1 MDGKPDST
9 SQVAFK
15 QLLSVLG
22 LDPGAGGGTI
32 SIDGIDPV
40 VNSRHQPGAATTAAL
55 AAQGLAISTI
65 WRMRTG
71 RGQDVSVDMRRA
83 THVGLRTINHVRQNG
98 IAHELYP
105 RSSTGLSD
113 FYRTKDGR
121 LIFVLRGT
129 LFVDSVLRTLS
140 LLGCAYEQE
149 TMAAAIAKWD
159 GAELEDAMAGRRAVG
174 TMVRSRKEWLEHPQG
189 ALLASIPPVVVE
201 KIGDSDPEPFL
212 PAARPLS
219 DIKVLDF
226 THVLAGPVTSRTL
239 AEQGAQVLHVC
250 SQHQPD
256 PARLNF
262 DTGPGKRSTLIDIDK
277 PEERETLL
285 ELARDA
291 DVFVQSWRP
300 SSLTERGLGAKDLAK
315 QRPGIIYVSV
325 SCYGSDG
332 PWADRAG
339 YEPCGQIAC
348 GLVEDEGSPDDPQMA
363 VTGTLNDYLAA
374 YLASAGV
381 LTALIRRAREG
392 GSYHVKVSLTRTS
405 MWIQELGRLPK
416 DRWPTKQIP
425 MPALPSDLL
434 SMESV
439 FGTLTIPAPI
449 TQYSETA
456 AYWDRP
462 PQPFGAAKPHW

>member
-1 MDGKPDST
+1 MNAQST
-9 SQVAFK
+9 SSEQAPLA
-15 QLLSVLG
+15 QLLSILG
-22 LDPGAGGGTI
+22 LDPNAGGGEI
-32 SIDGIDPV
+32 SITGEDPV
-40 VNSRHQPGAATTAAL
+40 VDSRHRPGAATAAAL
-55 AAQGLAISTI
+55 TAQGLAISTI

-71 RGQDVSVDMRRA
+71 QGQNVSVDMRRA

-98 IAHELYP
+98 VAHELYP

-121 LIFVLRGT
+121 LFYILRGT

-149 TMAAAIAKWD
+149 SMATAVAKWD
-159 GAELEDAMAGRRAVG
+159 GLELEDAMAERRAVG
-174 TMVRSRKEWLEHPQG
+174 TMSRSREEWLEHPQG
-189 ALLASIPPVVVE
+189 ALLANTPPVVVE
-201 KIGDSDPEPFL
+201 KIGDSAPEPFS

-239 AEQGAQVLHVC
+239 AEQGAQVLHIC
-250 SQHQPD
+250 AQHQPD
-256 PARLNF
+256 PTRLNV
-262 DTGPGKRSTLIDIDK
+262 DTGPGKRSAFIDIDK
-277 PEERETLL
+277 ADERQNLL
-285 ELARDA
+285 SLAREA

-300 SSLTERGLGAKDLAK
+300 SSLISRGLFAKDLAK

-348 GLVEDEGSPDDPQMA
+348 GLVEDEGSPDAPQMA
-363 VTGTLNDYLAA
+363 ITGTLNDYLAA
-374 YLASAGV
+374 YLATAGV
-381 LTALIRRAREG
+381 LSALIKRASEG

-405 MWIQELGRLPK
+405 MWLQELGRLPQ
-416 DRWPTKQIP
+416 DSWPTSEIP
-425 MPALPSDLL
+425 MPALPSDLIA
-434 SMESV
+434 MESC

-449 TQYSETA
+449 TQYSKTQ

-462 PQPFGAAKPHW
+462 PEPFGASRPHW

>member
-1 MDGKPDST
+1 MDAKPAGAG
-9 SQVAFK
+9 QAALQ

-22 LDPGAGGGTI
+22 LDPEAGGGAVTI
-32 SIDGIDPV
+32 SGEDPV
-40 VNSRHQPGAATTAAL
+40 VYSRHRPGAATAAAL

-71 RGQDVSVDMRRA
+71 RGQDVSVDLRRA

-113 FYRTKDGR
+113 FYRTKDDR
-121 LIFVLRGT
+121 LFYILRGT

-140 LLGCAYEQE
+140 LLECSYEQE
-149 TMAAAIAKWD
+149 SMAAAVAKWN
-159 GAELEDAMAGRRAVG
+159 GLELEDAMAERRAVG
-174 TMVRSRKEWLEHPQG
+174 TMSRSRAEWLKHPQG
-189 ALLASIPPVVVE
+189 ALLANTPPVVVE
-201 KIGDSDPEPFL
+201 KIGDSDPEPFSL
-212 PAARPLS
+212 ADRPLS

-277 PEERETLL
+277 ADERQTLL
-285 ELARDA
+285 TLARDA
-291 DVFVQSWRP
+291 DIFVQSWRP
-300 SSLTERGLGAKDLAK
+300 SSLIERGLSAEKLAE

-348 GLVEDEGSPDDPQMA
+348 GLGEDEGSPDDPQMA

-374 YLASAGV
+374 YLATAGV
-381 LTALIRRAREG
+381 LSALIKRATEG

-405 MWIQELGRLPK
+405 MWMQELGRLPQE
-416 DRWPTKQIP
+416 RWPSAQIP

-434 SMESV
+434 AMESV

-462 PQPFGAAKPHW
+462 PQPFGSSRPRW